1 MFIIDISLPD
11 ISKWNTKKFK
21 YLYGLFYK
29 YENLLSLPDISKWNT
44 SEIVDILSIFEECF
58 DLFSISDISYLDLP
72 KLEEKIIFY
81 KIIVVFIKLT

>member
-11 ISKWNTKKFK
+11 ISKWNTKKIK
-21 YLYGLFYK
+21 YIYGLFYK

-58 DLFSISDISYLDLP
+58 DLFSIPDFHTLIYLSL
-72 KLEEKIIFY
+72 KK
-81 KIIVVFIKLT
+81 K